1 MAETTILPA
10 LVPVEPEIISYES
23 ALQWNFADIETY
35 LRAVTERYR
44 NLVVTDDNVDDM
56 GKVKREVVSLRTHL
70 QKFERATNTKM
81 KRPVDEFKAQCRSL
95 YQIIADV
102 EEPLQEQLQQYEDKR
117 IAGVMEAIRREI
129 AAKAQAVGV
138 RDTYLTQVEWNP
150 KWTNKTAKW
159 SETVVEI
166 DHEMVRL
173 KAVQQADD
181 DRQQLLRDRQE
192 MARMYVVEQANTT
205 YRLRTPLE
213 ASQVLTEDL
222 LTQGLTDIKAIIF
235 QVAEERKAIEDAVME
250 PQTVPDTPPL
260 PPLPPLPQNTMPMTG
275 AGDEY
280 KDMVVTIYQVHMA
293 DYDRVC
299 AALDRLSYHYDVE
312 LK

>member
-1 MAETTILPA
+1 MDTVTTLPA
-10 LVPVEPEIISYES
+10 IVPVEPQITKNETNFVWNYES
-23 ALQWNFADIETY
+23 IEQY
-35 LRAVTERYR
+35 LSSVTAKYAH
-44 NLVVTDDNVDDM
+44 LVVTDDNVDDM

-70 QKFERATNTKM
+70 QKFERATKTKL
-81 KRPVDEFKAQCRSL
+81 KKPADDFSLQCRSL

-192 MARMYVVEQANTT
+192 MGGMYVVEANTT

-280 KDMVVTIYQVHMA
+280 KDMIVTIHHVHMG

-299 AALDRLSYHYDVE
+299 VMLDKLSYPYDVD
-312 LK
+312 LR